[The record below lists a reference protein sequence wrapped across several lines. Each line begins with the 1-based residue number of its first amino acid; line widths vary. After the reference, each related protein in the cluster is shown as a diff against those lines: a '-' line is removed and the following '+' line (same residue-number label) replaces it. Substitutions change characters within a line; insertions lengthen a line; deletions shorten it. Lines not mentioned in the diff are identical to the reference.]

1 MLDRRGFQVKA
12 QGENEIHGTRE
23 FDAPPGMVWAAW
35 TRPELLRRWLLGPD
49 GWVMK
54 VCEVDARVGG
64 AYRYVWQMEKA
75 DVSMGMGGKFLVVEE
90 PRKLVSTEKF
100 DEPWYPGEMVGTL
113 EFVAKGGK
121 TLMYQTL
128 RYESREARDMALKSP
143 MEEGLVVGYNRL
155 DEVLAGLRAD
165 LGKQEAK

>member
-12 QGENEIHGTRE
+12 QGENEIQGTRE
-23 FDAPPGMVWAAW
+23 FDAPPEMLWEAW

-54 VCEVDARVGG
+54 VCEIDLRVGG
-64 AYRYVWQMEKA
+64 AYRYVWHQEKTG
-75 DVSMGMGGKFLVVEE
+75 VSMGMGGVFLEVDK
-90 PRKLVSTEKF
+90 PRKLVNNEKF
-100 DEPWYPGEMVGTL
+100 DEAWYPGGMVGTL

-128 RYESREARDMALKSP
+128 RYDTREARDMVLKSP
-143 MEEGLVVGYNRL
+143 MEEGMVAGYNRL
-155 DEVLAGLRAD
+155 DGVLAGLQA
-165 LGKQEAK
+165 LSEKQAAK